1 MKDTEKS
8 MPVFGVGPIFVIT
21 TVLVTVIS
29 VVLNRRGTLVNG
41 KNTGETWI
49 FTALEII
56 FIALGAYLWLASV
69 IGSKINKNAK
79 EGKLITTGVYGIVR
93 NPVYSAFLAIST
105 GVIIGEKNAALFV
118 VPLVLWIFL
127 TILMKNTEEKWLY
140 QNFGEEY
147 LAYKRSVNR
156 VIPWFRKK

>member
-21 TVLVTVIS
+21 TVLVTIVS
-29 VVLNRRGTLVNG
+29 VVLNRRGLIRNG
-41 KNTGETWI
+41 QITSEAWV

-127 TILMKNTEEKWLY
+127 TILMKKTEEKWLY
-140 QNFGEEY
+140 ERFGEEY
-147 LAYKRSVNR
+147 LAYKSRVNR
-156 VIPWFRKK
+156 VIPCFRKK

>member
-8 MPVFGVGPIFVIT
+8 MPVFGVGPLFVIT
-21 TVLVTVIS
+21 TVLVTIVA
-29 VVLNRRGTLVNG
+29 VVLNRRGLIHNG
-41 KNTGETWI
+41 KITGETWV

-105 GVIIGEKNAALFV
+105 GVIIGERNAALFV

-127 TILMKNTEEKWLY
+127 TILMKKTEEKWLY
-140 QNFGEEY
+140 ERFGEEY

-156 VIPWFRKK
+156 VIPCFRKK

>member
-8 MPVFGVGPIFVIT
+8 MPVFGVGPLFVIT
-21 TVLVTVIS
+21 TVLVTIVA
-29 VVLNRRGTLVNG
+29 VVLNRRGLIRNG
-41 KNTGETWI
+41 QITGEAWV

-56 FIALGAYLWLASV
+56 FIALGVYIWLASV

-105 GVIIGEKNAALFV
+105 GVIIGERNAALFV

-140 QNFGEEY
+140 ERFGEEY
-147 LAYKRSVNR
+147 LAYKSRVNR
-156 VIPWFRKK
+156 VIPCFRKK

>member
-8 MPVFGVGPIFVIT
+8 MPVFCVGPLFVIT
-21 TVLVTVIS
+21 TVLVTIVA
-29 VVLNRRGTLVNG
+29 VFLNRRGLLHNG
-41 KNTGETWI
+41 KITSEAWV

-56 FIALGAYLWLASV
+56 FIALGVYLWLASV

-93 NPVYSAFLAIST
+93 NPVYSAFLAVST

-118 VPLVLWIFL
+118 VPIVLWIFL
-127 TILMKNTEEKWLY
+127 TILIKNTEEKWLY
-140 QNFGEEY
+140 ERFGEEY
-147 LAYKRSVNR
+147 LAYKRRVNR
-156 VIPWFRKK
+156 VIPCFRKK

>member
-8 MPVFGVGPIFVIT
+8 MPVFGVGPLFVIT
-21 TVLVTVIS
+21 TVLVTIVA
-29 VVLNRRGTLVNG
+29 VVLNRRGLIRNG
-41 KNTGETWI
+41 QIIGEAWV

-56 FIALGAYLWLASV
+56 FIALGVYIWLASV

-93 NPVYSAFLAIST
+93 NPVYSAFLAVST
-105 GVIIGEKNAALFV
+105 GVIIGERNAALFV

-127 TILMKNTEEKWLY
+127 TILMKKTEEKWLY
-140 QNFGEEY
+140 ERFGEEY
-147 LAYKRSVNR
+147 LAYKSRVNR
-156 VIPWFRKK
+156 VIPCFRKK

>member
-1 MKDTEKS
+1 MKGTEKS
-8 MPVFGVGPIFVIT
+8 MPVFGVGPLFVIT
-21 TVLVTVIS
+21 TVLVTIVA
-29 VVLNRRGTLVNG
+29 VVLNRRGLIQSGQITSEAWV
-41 KNTGETWI
+41 
-49 FTALEII
+49 FTTLEII

-105 GVIIGEKNAALFV
+105 GVIIGERNAALFV

>member
-21 TVLVTVIS
+21 TVLVTIVS
-29 VVLNRRGTLVNG
+29 VVLNRRGLIRNG
-41 KNTGETWI
+41 QITSEAWV

-56 FIALGAYLWLASV
+56 FIALGVYIWLASV

-105 GVIIGEKNAALFV
+105 GVIIGERNAALFV

-140 QNFGEEY
+140 ERFGEEY
-147 LAYKRSVNR
+147 LAYKSRVNR
-156 VIPWFRKK
+156 VIPCFRKK

>member
-8 MPVFGVGPIFVIT
+8 MPVFGVGPLFVIT
-21 TVLVTVIS
+21 TVLVTIVA
-29 VVLNRRGTLVNG
+29 VVLNRRGLIHNG
-41 KNTGETWI
+41 KITGETWV

-79 EGKLITTGVYGIVR
+79 EGKLITNGVYGYVR
-93 NPVYSAFLAIST
+93 NPVYSAFLAVST

-118 VPLVLWIFL
+118 VPIVLWIFL
-127 TILMKNTEEKWLY
+127 TILMKKTEEKWLY
-140 QNFGEEY
+140 ERFGEEY